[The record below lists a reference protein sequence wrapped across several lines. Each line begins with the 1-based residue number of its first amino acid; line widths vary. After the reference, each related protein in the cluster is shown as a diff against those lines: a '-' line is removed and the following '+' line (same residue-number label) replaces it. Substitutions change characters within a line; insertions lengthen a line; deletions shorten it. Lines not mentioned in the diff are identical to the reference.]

1 MSIVNVVQRCY
12 PSAMDQDAIRGWIA
26 GHRAAERRSLE
37 LMRREGPMSPE
48 LSFRAAMELCELAPP
63 MGPDPVRDREIEQAR
78 MLWATL
84 KKPWAARHA

>member
-1 MSIVNVVQRCY
+1 VVDREV
-12 PSAMDQDAIRGWIA
+12 IRGWIA

-48 LSFRAAMELCELAPP
+48 RSFHAAMELCELAPP
-63 MGPDPVRDREIEQAR
+63 VGPDPVRDREIEQAR
-78 MLWATL
+78 RLWAKL